1 MCLKTKN
8 NLFHKNINKMAEQQ
22 QQPQVI
28 TLDSKNSVEIL
39 SSYVEL
45 AQGKGVFALPES
57 DILKRCRDLLL
68 KGVEDAEINIP
79 TAKNLFVQAI
89 MKGQSKGCY
98 SLDDASILHKVC
110 TFVSSNTDA
119 PAAVPTQQVQ
129 AAPLNDD
136 DSLSTL
142 SDPVPLK
149 SSGPRTI

>member
-39 SSYVEL
+39 SSYVEV
-45 AQGKGVFALPES
+45 AQSKGAFALPES

-68 KGVEDAEINIP
+68 KGVEDAEINVP

-89 MKGQSKGCY
+89 MKGQSKGCF
-98 SLDDASILHKVC
+98 SLDDAYILHRVC
-110 TFVSSNTDA
+110 TFVSQNLDQ
-119 PAAVPTQQVQ
+119 VPTSTPQQVQ
-129 AAPLNDD
+129 AAPSNDD
-136 DSLSTL
+136 LNSL

-149 SSGPRTI
+149 SSGPRTV